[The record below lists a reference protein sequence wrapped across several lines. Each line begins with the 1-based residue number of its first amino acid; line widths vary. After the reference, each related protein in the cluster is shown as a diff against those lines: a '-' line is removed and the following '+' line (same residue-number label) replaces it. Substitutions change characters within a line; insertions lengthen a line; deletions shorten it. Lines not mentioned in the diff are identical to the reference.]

1 MRYLDLMSLNPV
13 YLKGDFVYKTNNV
26 IVFPQITNER
36 SMDINIITNQFL
48 NGTVINNKLI
58 ALVETSPFYKLF
70 YENAEYILYEAK
82 GLMVFGDVVFCF
94 YRDKCLVINTATDE
108 TKTITITAPTNI
120 VYAYQINSFLFALI
134 TSQPTTVYIY
144 SLNDAGDIANT
155 TDGGSIDLP
164 SYSYAVF
171 SHPKQNV
178 RLVSWDD
185 RLFLFGKDATVELA
199 LDVRDLVYLRTIQ
212 TYHHPVSPFEEVE
225 QLGFEFFTETLN
237 FYVFRNTINNSMMWI
252 SKGDEKVFF
261 STNTIYLTNTHAF
274 LHSKLYTMNHVFD
287 PLLTDLPINRYFSAK
302 FKQNGLNGVYVNM
315 LETSAG
321 KEVIMSVLARYH
333 EAEKLFTYTV
343 YPDRHTYRLGLKGE
357 EFLLEITSDQALR
370 FAELKVW

>member
-1 MRYLDLMSLNPV
+1 MSLNPV

-252 SKGDEKVFF
+252 SKAMKKF
-261 STNTIYLTNTHAF
+261 SSQQI
-274 LHSKLYTMNHVFD
+274 
-287 PLLTDLPINRYFSAK
+287 
-302 FKQNGLNGVYVNM
+302 Q
-315 LETSAG
+315 
-321 KEVIMSVLARYH
+321 
-333 EAEKLFTYTV
+333 FT
-343 YPDRHTYRLGLKGE
+343 
-357 EFLLEITSDQALR
+357 
-370 FAELKVW
+370 